1 MKVLNILG
9 QLTACLCFVFIMLV
23 GMYYGMGKEIERREA
38 ETAYH
43 IQRCE
48 ADVNYY
54 PDFCK
59 HLLGE

>member
-1 MKVLNILG
+1 MKFFTNLILIIAMNCLL
-9 QLTACLCFVFIMLV
+9 LTAC
-23 GMYYGMGKEIERREA
+23 YYGMGKEIERREA

-48 ADVNYY
+48 ADPEYY